1 MQSLF
6 DKTFDVL
13 TGVLNYRAKR
23 HQVLLSNV
31 ANMDVPD
38 YRPSDVVMKKHP
50 GANLKAAHA
59 GTLLTT
65 RENHIPRG
73 RTFRN
78 QLADLEITTAEQRV
92 SLDKEMTHLS
102 ENNLMFN
109 ATVEMLA
116 RKFRTLA
123 TALKEAK

>member
-6 DKTFDVL
+6 NKTFDVL

-38 YRPSDVVMKKHP
+38 YRPSDVFMKKHP
-50 GANLKAAHA
+50 GENLKAAHA
-59 GTLLTT
+59 GTLLIT

-73 RTFRN
+73 RTFQN